1 MNKFKCTN
9 TKNYKLTLNQEYD
22 ILEEDGNYVVLVN
35 DAGKTV
41 RYYKELFEEL
51 VPAPARTEQ
60 DCIGSITQTG
70 NGIAYIDL
78 NNDTISINIDGARNI
93 NTTNISCGVH
103 QIDGLDSILER
114 ISNAVNTDDDDMIEL
129 TKSLFRNS
137 ILRLKRINTNTRFI
151 TLSTAFQ
158 ERFEDLYPVLDE
170 LSDSVTDWK
179 VNPNSDNRIKVW
191 VISKD

>member
-60 DCIGSITQTG
+60 DCISSINRHGG
-70 NGIAYIDL
+70 NIRYNDL
-78 NNDTISINIDGARNI
+78 NNNVVTISILNPISVS
-93 NTTNISCGVH
+93 TSNISCGVH
-103 QIDGLDSILER
+103 QMSGLDNLLNNI
-114 ISNAVNTDDDDMIEL
+114 ISNIDTSEDDMIEL
-129 TKSLFRNS
+129 SKALFREAVN
-137 ILRLKRINTNTRFI
+137 ILKTQNTSTRFFI
-151 TLSTAFQ
+151 LSTAFQ
-158 ERFEDLYPVLDE
+158 DQYEDLYPVLDE
-170 LSDSVTDWK
+170 LADTATDWEQ
-179 VNPNSDNRIKVW
+179 NPNSGNRIKVW
-191 VISKD
+191 VISK